1 MRDHPALNT
10 NAVAPV
16 MNPKAGGIFYGEQ
29 PVMASRVSLAGMVPI
44 GVNGRVAPSAALPAQ
59 SRPRKL
65 IWIAALLGLMLAVA
79 PALAD
84 TTTLRLG
91 YPGVG
96 ADNREFAYGD
106 IVAIAHAG
114 HFIENEFA
122 SDPDVKVEWTF
133 FRGAGPAVNEALA
146 AGQLDFAAGLGDLPA
161 IVGRANGL
169 KTKWLLT
176 DKTHDT
182 IYLGV
187 RPNSGIKRI
196 EDLQGHKLSQFK
208 GTNLQIAADRVL
220 AAHGLTERNARFI
233 NLDFANALAALVAG
247 DIDGSFGGVELLDLQ
262 RRGVV
267 DIVYTTKG
275 DDPSFGRNSSTYV
288 TEAFEQTH
296 PELVAR
302 VVRALVKAARF
313 GADEAN
319 REAVFALWAKS
330 GIPAESFREDFEG
343 EPLAHRL
350 TPLIDDYV
358 VARYRDQAQRSKE
371 YGLVRKA
378 VDVDGW
384 VERKYLDQA
393 LAALQLAHYW
403 PHYDAAGNKVAVGE
417 SAPATAAA
425 K

>member
-1 MRDHPALNT
+1 MTRALAT
-10 NAVAPV
+10 
-16 MNPKAGGIFYGEQ
+16 
-29 PVMASRVSLAGMVPI
+29 
-44 GVNGRVAPSAALPAQ
+44 ALVG
-59 SRPRKL
+59 
-65 IWIAALLGLMLAVA
+65 LLLAVV
-79 PALAD
+79 PTLAD
-84 TTTLRLG
+84 TTVIRLG

-96 ADNREFAYGD
+96 ADNRAFAYGNV
-106 IVAIAHAG
+106 VAVAHAG

-122 SDPDVKVEWTF
+122 DDPSVKIEWTF

-176 DKTHDT
+176 DKVHDT

-196 EDLQGHKLSQFK
+196 EDLQGRTLSQFK

-233 NLDFANALAALVAG
+233 NLDFANAVAALVAG
-247 DIDGSFGGVELLDLQ
+247 DIDGSFGGVELLELR
-262 RRGVV
+262 RRGIV
-267 DIVYTTKG
+267 DIAYTTKG
-275 DDPSFGRNSSTYV
+275 DDPTFGRNASIYV

-302 VVRALVKAARF
+302 VVRAFVRAARF
-313 GADEAN
+313 ADDEAN
-319 REAVFALWAKS
+319 RDAVFALWAES
-330 GIPAESFREDFEG
+330 GIPADAFREDFAG
-343 EPLAHRL
+343 ERLSHRL

-358 VARYRDQAQRSKE
+358 VARYRDQAQRAKA
-371 YGLVRKA
+371 YGLLRR
-378 VDVDGW
+378 DVDIDDW
-384 VERKYLDQA
+384 VDRRYLDQA
-393 LAALQLAHYW
+393 LAALQLEHYW
-403 PHYDAAGNKVAVGE
+403 PRYDAAGNKLTDGDVE
-417 SAPATAAA
+417 RTTAAA